1 MAHILSSP
9 HPSPHPL
16 ISGIFGNSRSGRC
29 EVIPHCGF
37 DVYFPGDYWLWTS
50 FNVPV
55 GKLHVFEKTSTQSL
69 YLFLNWFFFLL
80 LLNCRSSW
88 YVLDINPLSGI
99 RFGNLFMLLH
109 GLFLSDVTQFS
120 SVQSLSRVQPFVTPW
135 TTAHQ
140 ASSPIPGVHPNPCPS
155 SWWCHLMLLLGYKK

>member
-16 ISGIFGNSRSGRC
+16 ISGVFGNSRSGRC
-29 EVIPHCGF
+29 EVIPHCSF
-37 DVYFPGDYWLWTS
+37 DVYFPGDHWRWTS

-109 GLFLSDVTQFS
+109 GLSIPLWRYSVQFS
-120 SVQSLSRVQPFVTPW
+120 SVAQSCPTLCDPMNHSTPGLITNSW
-135 TTAHQ
+135 
-140 ASSPIPGVHPNPCPS
+140 SSPKPMSIELVMPS
-155 SWWCHLMLLLGYKK
+155 DVTAGL